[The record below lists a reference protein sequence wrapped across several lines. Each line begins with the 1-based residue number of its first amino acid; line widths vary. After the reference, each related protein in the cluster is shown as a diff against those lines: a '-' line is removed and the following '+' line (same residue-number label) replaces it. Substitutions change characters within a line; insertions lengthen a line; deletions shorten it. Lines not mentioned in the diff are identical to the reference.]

1 MRVVAGIALALL
13 SATLAHGQSKRALLC
28 SEDVA
33 MRLKAQTAVDG
44 SLVEAIPARRFSFVW
59 NDEFL
64 NVISAGKTD
73 FYECSNIKP
82 RLNEG
87 GPRNS
92 IKCQNGIYFI
102 AMDVAKLT
110 FIRATLNPQS
120 RADVEVAY
128 GACKTIG
135 S

>member
-1 MRVVAGIALALL
+1 MRVIAGTMLALL
-13 SATLAHGQSKRALLC
+13 SATMAQAQSKRALLC
-28 SEDVA
+28 SEDIA
-33 MRLKAQTAVDG
+33 IRLKTQVAEDG
-44 SLVEAIPARRFSFVW
+44 SLVEAISARRFSFVW

-87 GPRNS
+87 GPKNA

-102 AMDVAKLT
+102 TMDVAKLT
-110 FIRATLNPQS
+110 FVRATLNPQS

-128 GACKTIG
+128 GSCKTIG